1 MSEEKE
7 TKSTDIT
14 MNVYQI
20 LNEIQCNLNVPK
32 GRDVSYNGK
41 KKYSYRS
48 LEDILENLKPYLEAF
63 KSIIL
68 LSDEIVEKN
77 NQLYIKATAT
87 LVGPSGDKISVDGWA
102 RENMDKG
109 GMDTSQMT
117 GSASSYARKYA
128 LNGLFAL
135 DDNKD
140 PDDIDPSTHYAT
152 QEQINNI
159 KMLVKDIKA
168 LMVYYKINSLEQLT
182 RVQAQDIINKKSRNN

>member
-1 MSEEKE
+1 MSEENE
-7 TKSTDIT
+7 IKSTDIVK
-14 MNVYQI
+14 NVYQI

-48 LEDILENLKPYLEAF
+48 LEDILENLKPYLEVF

-87 LVGPSGDKISVDGWA
+87 LVGPNGDKVSVDGWA

-117 GSASSYARKYA
+117 GSAPSYARKYA

-168 LMVYYKINSLEQLT
+168 LMGYYKINSLEQLT